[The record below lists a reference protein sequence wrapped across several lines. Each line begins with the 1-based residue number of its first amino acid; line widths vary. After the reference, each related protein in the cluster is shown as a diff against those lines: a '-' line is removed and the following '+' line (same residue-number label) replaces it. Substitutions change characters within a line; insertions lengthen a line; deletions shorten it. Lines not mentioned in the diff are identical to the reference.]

1 MRKSTESMTG
11 SRPRRRSG
19 PGTVRPGLIVSM
31 SFRLAIPR
39 RVGLHQS
46 PLPLRQPPAIVR
58 YPRFASRGFFIE
70 RRTHSY
76 LFVSALGPTP
86 DPGNQMS
93 IFWITFVIFMRYSSQ
108 LIAIKQE
115 TYTTRSKWKGCVKWR
130 VRGGGRGYP
139 QGQFSINK
147 FAALENSSVEVHF
160 FPLTSQSNM

>member
-58 YPRFASRGFFIE
+58 YTRFASRGFFIE

-86 DPGNQMS
+86 CSN
-93 IFWITFVIFMRYSSQ
+93 RSSR
-108 LIAIKQE
+108 ASVVSE
-115 TYTTRSKWKGCVKWR
+115 
-130 VRGGGRGYP
+130 GRCKEDVFLVEA
-139 QGQFSINK
+139 QRHHLHNDSEHGQ
-147 FAALENSSVEVHF
+147 
-160 FPLTSQSNM
+160 

>member
-19 PGTVRPGLIVSM
+19 PGTVRPGLIGSM

-39 RVGLHQS
+39 RAGPHKR

-58 YPRFASRGFFIE
+58 YTRFASRGFFIE

-86 DPGNQMS
+86 RCLQVLSRFQLLSEVDFQRSVNGEAKGKRAGLGLGKAEA
-93 IFWITFVIFMRYSSQ
+93 IFEPDR
-108 LIAIKQE
+108 K
-115 TYTTRSKWKGCVKWR
+115 
-130 VRGGGRGYP
+130 
-139 QGQFSINK
+139 
-147 FAALENSSVEVHF
+147 SVV
-160 FPLTSQSNM
+160 

>member
-11 SRPRRRSG
+11 SPPRRRSG

-58 YPRFASRGFFIE
+58 YTRFASRGFFIE

-86 DPGNQMS
+86 EKRDRIYLKLHGSAELNLSKS
-93 IFWITFVIFMRYSSQ
+93 IIYR
-108 LIAIKQE
+108 
-115 TYTTRSKWKGCVKWR
+115 
-130 VRGGGRGYP
+130 
-139 QGQFSINK
+139 
-147 FAALENSSVEVHF
+147 LE
-160 FPLTSQSNM
+160 Q